1 MSLSCLEA
9 LWLRILNPPNTKT
22 ERADATAFVG
32 GVLVPW
38 RIAGS
43 FLVIVMNWPWLIP
56 WSYLVGR

>member
-32 GVLVPW
+32 GVKTLTTTANWSSPEKMDALSAAIDVLV
-38 RIAGS
+38 
-43 FLVIVMNWPWLIP
+43 
-56 WSYLVGR
+56 